1 MSLDFGDFL
10 ENSRYADVEFIVKSD
25 AYSASKTFKAHKQL
39 LALRS
44 DVFGAM
50 FYGSLRER
58 DTVLI
63 QDLNPD
69 GFRGL
74 LKYVYTGRP
83 AINNIE
89 DAMYT
94 RSAADKYLF
103 NDLKNICTK
112 YINDHLKADNVCK
125 LIDYSF
131 VANGEVIDDVVE
143 QVIQDN
149 AASVLSSAEFTLSME
164 QTVNFVLDRVPGVP
178 AKVVIMAVYR
188 WAVVHCSA
196 EVASCDPS
204 GRVANAV
211 RPFLPK
217 LKFLALSPRQM
228 TKFVTAEFTRD
239 ILSKE
244 EAFAILCEIIEPGT
258 AVALPEWLNPE
269 GDVYARPKS
278 SSREPPCKRRR

>member
-164 QTVNFVLDRVPGVP
+164 QTVNFVLDRLCTAVPRSP
-178 AKVVIMAVYR
+178 AATPPGGSR
-188 WAVVHCSA
+188 
-196 EVASCDPS
+196 
-204 GRVANAV
+204 NAV

-228 TKFVTAEFTRD
+228 TKFVTAEITRD

-258 AVALPEWLNPE
+258 AAALPEWLNPE
-269 GDVYARPKS
+269 GDVYARPES